1 MTDRRYDDDEIAA
14 IFQKAAEGPQSAP
27 LQSGRENGM
36 TLAQLQDIG
45 REVGISPEA
54 VASAARS
61 LENRP
66 RAAALSFLG
75 LPIGVRRSILLE
87 RRLTEAEWEHLVVQL
102 REVFNARGVV
112 KSDGSFR
119 QWTNGNLQALLEPMG
134 NGHRLRLTT
143 TRGASIFSLRIGAA
157 MLGFGGIMSIAAA
170 IGGNLSSSLPEVAI
184 LSLIGVGALATGALP
199 LPRWARLRARQME
212 EVTSQ
217 LALETGSDVPGDKTS
232 T

>member
-36 TLAQLQDIG
+36 TLAELQDIG

-75 LPIGVRRSILLE
+75 LPIGVERSIVLD
-87 RRLTEAEWEHLVVQL
+87 RRLTEPEWEQLVVEL

-119 QWTNGNLQALLEPMG
+119 QWTNGNLQALLEPTPT
-134 NGHRLRLTT
+134 GHRLRLSTVKGNI
-143 TRGASIFSLRIGAA
+143 RLSMAAGAA
-157 MLGFGGIMSIAAA
+157 MLGVSAIMTAAA
-170 IGGNLSSSLPEVAI
+170 VAAGNVGTMLPQIGMMSL
-184 LSLIGVGALATGALP
+184 LGVGAVGSGVFRLP
-199 LPRWARLRARQME
+199 GWARLRGRQMDE
-212 EVTSQ
+212 ITSR
-217 LALETGSDVPGDKTS
+217 LAAETRAEDPKRLP
-232 T
+232 